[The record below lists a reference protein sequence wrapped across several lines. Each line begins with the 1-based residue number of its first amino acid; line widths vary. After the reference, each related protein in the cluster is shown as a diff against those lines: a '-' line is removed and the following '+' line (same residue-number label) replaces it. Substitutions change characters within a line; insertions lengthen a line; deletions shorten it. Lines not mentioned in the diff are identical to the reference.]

1 MTADIQPD
9 PSVVGG
15 VSSAP
20 LAFIPD
26 PGKIFPTRAK
36 RFAFLA
42 GTSRLGPYLSF
53 LGELSALQARLA
65 AELPPLPPLDA
76 AAASEAR
83 TDHRPPIDRN
93 RLIDD
98 PALTETLARLCA
110 EASALSM
117 PDPARKALEAVA
129 AAPPEDRRWL
139 ISNVLTDSIPED
151 SAAPHL
157 FVAAAAQI
165 HLARL
170 AAQLEAGA
178 LVPVHVGICPACGGR
193 PASSSVTGAPGIE
206 NIRYAA
212 CAGCATRWNEVR
224 IKCLCCGSTKGISYR
239 SAETVDATVKAEV
252 CSECA
257 SWVKIFY
264 SMKNPTIDPIA
275 DDVASLGL
283 DLLMKETALNR
294 GGFNPYLVGY

>member
-1 MTADIQPD
+1 
-9 PSVVGG
+9 
-15 VSSAP
+15 
-20 LAFIPD
+20 
-26 PGKIFPTRAK
+26 
-36 RFAFLA
+36 
-42 GTSRLGPYLSF
+42 
-53 LGELSALQARLA
+53 
-65 AELPPLPPLDA
+65 
-76 AAASEAR
+76 
-83 TDHRPPIDRN
+83 
-93 RLIDD
+93 
-98 PALTETLARLCA
+98 
-110 EASALSM
+110 
-117 PDPARKALEAVA
+117 
-129 AAPPEDRRWL
+129 
-139 ISNVLTDSIPED
+139 VLTDSIPED

-193 PASSSVTGAPGIE
+193 PATSSVTGAPGIE

-212 CAGCATRWNEVR
+212 CAGCSTRWNEVR

-264 SMKNPTIDPIA
+264 SMKNPTIEPIA

-294 GGFNPYLVGY
+294 GGFNPFLVGY